1 MIVFQEQIERESI
14 GISLKASKLTSQVL
28 AKALAATAKK
38 IKQVHQNAKTP
49 QGCQS
54 VKKLMNH
61 KCPTNT
67 IPIEGDRGLFEKVA
81 RKWKVDYAFHKTGKD
96 KYLLLFKSGQADAI
110 TACFSEYSAQVIK
123 RARDNRPPVMEVMQR
138 AAERAERENPAQ
150 RERTRQREVAR
161 E

>member
-38 IKQVHQNAKTP
+38 IKKVHQNAKTP